1 MRNEPVALV
10 TGAGGFIGT
19 HLCRLLASR
28 GEPFVGTL
36 SPRGHEP
43 ALGLTS
49 QPAALFRSIDLQ
61 DSIAVRDL
69 VAEVAPTR
77 IFNLAAVGTHPLERY
92 DPFAYVELNV
102 RLPAALF
109 QFMPRGCILVHVG
122 SMKQYTGCVATL
134 SEDTASRDS
143 STLYSWSKNAADS
156 LLETLERSSAEKSS
170 SVVRVRLF
178 SVTGGGEP
186 EQRLLASLVK
196 SYLDSTDVSLSDG
209 NQIRDLLHVED
220 AVSALAHVSNCTSLV
235 GQAVNI
241 ARGEGRT
248 VRWIAERAAER
259 LACQDRVRFGAIPRR
274 ADEPR
279 QQLVADVSR
288 LRSTGWRPQWSYEES
303 IDRALNQMIAGGT
316 APF

>member
-1 MRNEPVALV
+1 RKTLVHRRSLPRVGSNPRHGVQRTRRIRRGVLRQEGTLLDQMRNEPVALV
-10 TGAGGFIGT
+10 TGAGGFVGT

-43 ALGLTS
+43 ALVLTS

-122 SMKQYTGCVATL
+122 SMKQYTGCIASL

-143 STLYSWSKNAADS
+143 STLYSWSKN
-156 LLETLERSSAEKSS
+156 
-170 SVVRVRLF
+170 
-178 SVTGGGEP
+178 
-186 EQRLLASLVK
+186 
-196 SYLDSTDVSLSDG
+196 
-209 NQIRDLLHVED
+209 
-220 AVSALAHVSNCTSLV
+220 
-235 GQAVNI
+235 
-241 ARGEGRT
+241 
-248 VRWIAERAAER
+248 
-259 LACQDRVRFGAIPRR
+259 
-274 ADEPR
+274 
-279 QQLVADVSR
+279 
-288 LRSTGWRPQWSYEES
+288 
-303 IDRALNQMIAGGT
+303 
-316 APF
+316 